1 MALQAYA
8 EGRYEEAMQ
17 RFSDLLYEDPRNP
30 RLHIWL
36 GASFRKAGKLEYAKV
51 QYQQVL
57 TLTTDA
63 DLVSLA
69 RSSLAQIQQQSI
81 LATPLRDSGDGDPMA
96 TTLQV
101 NDTGYKLRRSP
112 PEAYGLVTDEQNGNK
127 PAVLGGTHGQG
138 KTNGVIP
145 PPALNGRGRGQ
156 RDNGKRDGKSN
167 LSNLSNLSKSSPA
180 EQEYDHQEH
189 DRDAA
194 GKIPPPLGLAPI
206 PPLPPLAVRVK
217 PSSNGHGAHGG
228 DEAHTPSAVDVVG
241 GDGTSLKSSM
251 ATSSITTS
259 ITAVD
264 AKLGGRV
271 DGRLD
276 DQGNEVLGNQ
286 QHPETSVVEQKHDH
300 SLISSVAK
308 GWEKLG
314 RSRSQKKPEG
324 KKPIVTAPHS
334 TESHSIEVTES
345 QPKETVAKSHAK
357 SATGVSLAELISR
370 IQLSESNHKQNGAA
384 SKQRMALEDVI
395 NFASLKCRATL
406 WAVALATL
414 PVVGVG
420 VMTYQMGD
428 RLIKQQVR
436 QTYLQNSQNISNQ
449 VQQFWQEQIAQ
460 AKITAQLLTGESANN
475 TNKSTLAKRNL
486 SAAVVTSRLRLY
498 HQANPRFD
506 DLLVVQSDGEVLGRS
521 DTKPSPVI
529 KGTVLMLEPGVL
541 EQVNQSRRPTMVMI
555 PKMPM
560 AAVVVP
566 VGINVTPANTDNKPG
581 EKGAEKGA
589 LVVATIPL
597 DAMQER
603 LGNPHP
609 MGVYIADSQGR
620 TLVSQPIK
628 GYAPLVFGSAV
639 SNSFPV
645 AGVLQTSGQGPEIKF
660 QDDVVLG
667 DKNQGL
673 IAYAPLFLQTGNGAD
688 LNWGVFLV
696 GEKDVRSSGVLVLA
710 ILVAIGATPILV
722 GAIAFL
728 LTHQVTSRINHIKY
742 RVMSVA
748 RTGLEDLMRKQTLL
762 IDEAELMTRDS
773 SSARDELGA
782 LSKSI
787 NDIVEQFQT
796 MLRKQHRQKQH
807 LQNQV
812 VKLVQELSELAEVN
826 PRDALP
832 QDSDIEGLMQSL
844 KTKLNSQ
851 KEKEEKY
858 LEERQILQQQLA
870 NLAQELSDIQP
881 DSQKTALVIS
891 DTSWHE
897 LPEFMNGALLQ
908 LKTVVNQVKQGAAQ
922 MNHSLGHNELT
933 LTQLIALVA
942 QQAELTQ
949 HTVNSANTLRQ
960 GDLNIIRNGQ
970 LAMNM
975 SHQIHAETLQNDQTI
990 TELITTL
997 QNMHQSMVQTANV
1010 VQGLGD
1016 SSQKVN
1022 RVLALLNEL
1031 AVQINFI
1038 AINAS
1043 LEGAKSGNHNSSLI
1057 TVAEEIGQMANR
1069 SVAIAKEVEAIM
1081 EYLQM
1086 ETTEV
1091 MQAVESSRDQVAT
1104 GNNLLQNTQASLQE
1118 LSGLSQNIHEL
1129 VTAITETTQFQSKT
1143 SESVANLLNNMN
1155 QIAHNSLKAS
1165 EEVQNS
1171 LQSTVQ
1177 INERVQN
1184 IFLPDTVD

>member
-8 EGRYEEAMQ
+8 EGHYEEAMQ

-81 LATPLRDSGDGDPMA
+81 LAAPTRDNNDGDPMA
-96 TTLQV
+96 TTLQIH
-101 NDTGYKLRRSP
+101 DTGYKVRRSP
-112 PEAYGLVTDEQNGNK
+112 PEAYGLPTDDHNGNQ
-127 PAVLGGTHGQG
+127 PSVIGGNHGQG

-156 RDNGKRDGKSN
+156 RDSKQDDKSN
-167 LSNLSNLSKSSPA
+167 SSKSNPA
-180 EQEYDHQEH
+180 AQAQ
-189 DRDAA
+189 DRDVT
-194 GKIPPPLGLAPI
+194 GRIPPPLGLAPI

-217 PSSNGHGAHGG
+217 PSSSNGHGANGG
-228 DEAHTPSAVDVVG
+228 SEAHTPSAVDVVA
-241 GDGTSLKSSM
+241 GDGAVT
-251 ATSSITTS
+251 TSSITTS
-259 ITAVD
+259 SITTGITAVD
-264 AKLGGRV
+264 AKL
-271 DGRLD
+271 DGKLD
-276 DQGNEVLGNQ
+276 DKGEKVLSKQ
-286 QHPETSVVEQKHDH
+286 QQSETPVVEQDHDH
-300 SLISSVAK
+300 SLVASVAK
-308 GWEKLG
+308 GWGKLG

-324 KKPIVTAPHS
+324 KKSTI
-334 TESHSIEVTES
+334 TESHSIQGTES
-345 QPKETVAKSHAK
+345 QPKETAAKSPSR

-370 IQLSESNHKQNGAA
+370 TQLSESNHKQNEAN
-384 SKQRMALEDVI
+384 SKQRLALEDVI
-395 NFASLKCRATL
+395 NFASLKSRATL

-428 RLIKQQVR
+428 HLVKQQVR
-436 QTYLQNSQNISNQ
+436 QTYLQNSRNISNQ
-449 VQQFWQEQIAQ
+449 LQQFWQEQIAQ
-460 AKITAQLLTGESANN
+460 AKITAQLLTGEPAHNSS
-475 TNKSTLAKRNL
+475 KSTLAKRNL

-498 HQANPRFD
+498 HQANPKFD
-506 DLLVVQSDGEVLGRS
+506 DLLVVQSNGEVLGRS

-566 VGINVTPANTDNKPG
+566 VGINVTPANADNSKPG
-581 EKGAEKGA
+581 EKGADRGA

-645 AGVLQTSGQGPEIKF
+645 AGILQTSGQGPEIKF

-673 IAYAPLFLQTGNGAD
+673 MAYAPLFLQVGNAAD

-696 GEKDVRSSGVLVLA
+696 GEKDVRSSGLLVLA
-710 ILVAIGATPILV
+710 ILVAIGATPVLV

-787 NDIVEQFQT
+787 NDMVEQFQT

-812 VKLVQELSELAEVN
+812 VKLIQDLSELAEVD

-832 QDSDIEGLMQSL
+832 QDSDIEELMQSL

-851 KEKEEKY
+851 KAKEEKY
-858 LEERQILQQQLA
+858 LEERQILQQQLT

-881 DSQKTALVIS
+881 DSHKTALVVS
-891 DTSWHE
+891 DTSWNE
-897 LPEFMNGALLQ
+897 LPEFMNGALMQ

-933 LTQLIALVA
+933 LTQLVALVA

-949 HTVNSANTLRQ
+949 HTVSSANTLRQ

-1043 LEGAKSGNHNSSLI
+1043 LEGAKSCNHNSSLI

-1091 MQAVESSRDQVAT
+1091 MQAVESSRDQMAT
-1104 GNNLLQNTQASLQE
+1104 GNNLLQNTQTSLQE

-1155 QIAHNSLKAS
+1155 QIAHNTLKAS

-1184 IFLPDTVD
+1184 IFLPDAVD